1 MQLTDNWIL
10 NKYVGKNIVVGEIK
24 SLGQNLCA
32 SCDVQNKTQQNK
44 NNDIVVHQPKHNR
57 FPNLC

>member
-1 MQLTDNWIL
+1 MLE
-10 NKYVGKNIVVGEIK
+10 KNIVVGEIK

-57 FPNLC
+57 FPDLC